1 MKQMFTRLLLLM
13 LCFSM
18 MLPQT
23 FAASLPAMAT
33 PVSTEPDAASVKAA
47 LQEFKNL
54 SGKEKKTRIKEAKK
68 ALKQL
73 KAQKRKAAEPIVT
86 NQLLLV
92 IITILL
98 PPLGVYLHQGEI
110 NSKFWISLLL
120 TLLFYI
126 PGLIY
131 SLVVV
136 LGAA

>member
-1 MKQMFTRLLLLM
+1 MKQLCTRLLLLA

-23 FAASLPAMAT
+23 FAASLPAH
-33 PVSTEPDAASVKAA
+33 PVATEPDPATVKAA
-47 LQEFKNL
+47 LHEFKNL
-54 SGKEKKTRIKEAKK
+54 SGKERKTRIKEAKK
-68 ALKQL
+68 AVKQL
-73 KAQKRKAAEPIVT
+73 KAQKRKAAEPLVE
-86 NQLLLV
+86 NQVLLV

-136 LGAA
+136 LGGA